1 LKSLIVATINNIFS
15 NLHTEF
21 HLVSVEHYERIGHLI
36 TISFNEAKAS
46 WLYADLAYI
55 LHGFERFFTGVEVDE
70 VTSDHIVIYAEGG
83 WFNDNQ

>member
-1 LKSLIVATINNIFS
+1 MKSLIVATINNIFN

-21 HLVSVEHYERIGHLI
+21 HLVSVEHYEKIGHLI

-55 LHGFERFFTGVEVDE
+55 LHGFERFFTYVEVDE
-70 VTSDHIVIYAEGG
+70 VTSDCITIYAEGA
-83 WFNDNQ
+83 WFSDNQ